1 MEEFKCRI
9 SMNAISNELNV
20 SEMPDTILVMVVG
33 N

>member
-1 MEEFKCRI
+1 MFKQWRI

-20 SEMPDTILVMVVG
+20 SEMPDAILVMVLG